1 MRKCYIILTENCFS
15 GQNSKNSTG
24 FSVTVKFDEFVFI
37 YSMKFHV
44 KKCCYYVLEHSQG
57 TESKD
62 FFIFDD
68 LM

>member
-15 GQNSKNSTG
+15 GQNLKNSTG

-44 KKCCYYVLEHSQG
+44 KNVVTMFLSIAKELKVR
-57 TESKD
+57 
-62 FFIFDD
+62 IFLY
-68 LM
+68 LMI